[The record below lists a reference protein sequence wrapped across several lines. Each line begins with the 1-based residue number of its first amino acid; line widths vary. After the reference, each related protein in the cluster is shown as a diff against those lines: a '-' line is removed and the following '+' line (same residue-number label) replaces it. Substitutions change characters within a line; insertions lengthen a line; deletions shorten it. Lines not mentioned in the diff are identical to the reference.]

1 MNCPKISI
9 IVPIYNMEKYLD
21 RCVDSILCQTYTNLE
36 IILVNDGS
44 SDASPSICDKY
55 AEADSR
61 VKVVH
66 KTNGG
71 LSSARN
77 AGLDVATG
85 DYIGFVDSDD
95 YISTDMYKVLAEQLD
110 NCDCEIANAM
120 YVRVDEEG
128 NTTPSRVPHNTD
140 KEISAVQFV
149 RELMLHT
156 GDVSVCTKL
165 FRAELFEGTRFPEG
179 KLNEDLLF
187 MLDVFTKVNKVAF
200 VAHIGYYY
208 FTRGGS
214 ISGGYG
220 KAIIDMVDNSLKA
233 KAAVEVA
240 FPSLSKESER
250 FAIFQHMAY
259 LLIVPARD
267 AVKNNEVYTS
277 AVKYLRKNAFRG
289 LFNKYLT
296 LKNKVAIML
305 LAVMPK
311 TTAQQYQK
319 KRAK

>member
-1 MNCPKISI
+1 MTNSKISI
-9 IVPIYNMEKYLD
+9 IVPIYNMEKYLE
-21 RCVDSILCQTYTNLE
+21 RCVDSILAQTYENLE

-44 SDASPSICDKY
+44 SDSSPEICDRY
-55 AEADSR
+55 AEKDSR
-61 VKVVH
+61 IKVVH

-77 AGLDVATG
+77 AGLDIATG

-95 YISTDMYKVLAEQLD
+95 YISSDMYRRLAERLD
-110 NCDCEIANAM
+110 NSDCEIANVV
-120 YVRVDEEG
+120 YVRADEEG
-128 NTTPSRVPHNTD
+128 NTTPSKVPHNTD
-140 KEISAVQFV
+140 KEIIAAQFV

-165 FRAELFEGTRFPEG
+165 FRVKLFEDVRFPEG

-200 VAHIGYYY
+200 AAHIGYYY
-208 FTRGGS
+208 FTRSGS
-214 ISGGYG
+214 TSSGYG
-220 KAIIDMVDNSLKA
+220 KAVIDMVGNSLKA
-233 KAAVEVA
+233 KETVNNA
-240 FPSLSKESER
+240 FPNLRKESER

-259 LLIVPARD
+259 LLIVPAHD

-277 AVKYLRKNAFRG
+277 AVKYLRKNAVRG
-289 LFNKYLT
+289 LFNKYLS
-296 LKNKVAIML
+296 LKNKIAIML

-311 TTAQQYQK
+311 ITAKQYQK